1 MAITLRAL
9 RAFACMLAAIALPG
23 TAGAGSLRVDP
34 VRLEI
39 SADRRSATLTISNVE
54 QAPVTIRAYPLAWRQ
69 VDGEDRYEESSALI
83 VSPPVFTIPA
93 GGTQIVRI
101 GLRSPAAARNAY
113 RLMVEEVP
121 EARAEGGIRV
131 ALRLNLPLFAMIDRG
146 SSSQLSWRAW
156 RQPDRSWVVEAT
168 NRGATYVRVAPAEA
182 AAATGVQ
189 LDGAANLVVLPDSS
203 RRWVIGEQ
211 PEFIDRARFTSII
224 RASDNADTR
233 FASSGN

>member
-1 MAITLRAL
+1 MTVIVRAL
-9 RAFACMLAAIALPG
+9 RGFACLLAAIALPG
-23 TAGAGSLRVDP
+23 VAGAGSLRVDP

-54 QAPVTIRAYPLAWRQ
+54 QVPVTIRAYPLAWRQ

-121 EARAEGGIRV
+121 EARPDGGIRV
-131 ALRLNLPLFAMIDRG
+131 ALRLNLPLFAMLDQG
-146 SSSQLSWRAW
+146 SSSQLSWAAW
-156 RQPDRSWVVEAT
+156 RQADRSWVVEAS
-168 NRGATYVRVAPAEA
+168 NRGASYVRVAPAEA
-182 AAATGVQ
+182 AAATGVRW
-189 LDGAANLVVLPDSS
+189 DGAANMVVLPGSS
-203 RRWVIGEQ
+203 RRWVIGAQ
-211 PEFIDRARFTSII
+211 PDFIDRAKFTSIL
-224 RASDNADTR
+224 RATDRADTQL
-233 FASSGN
+233 ALSGD